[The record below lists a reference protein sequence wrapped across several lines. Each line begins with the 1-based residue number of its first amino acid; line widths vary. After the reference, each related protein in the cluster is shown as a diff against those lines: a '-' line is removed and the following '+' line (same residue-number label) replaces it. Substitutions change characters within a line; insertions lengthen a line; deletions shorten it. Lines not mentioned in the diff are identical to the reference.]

1 MRKMRG
7 VELNGYWIFT
17 KPMKCIV
24 PLIELDKEYTHFVLF
39 SIKTQNVNSRENSS
53 VITFIIK
60 ELKRNVKINHIL
72 DYHD

>member
-39 SIKTQNVNSRENSS
+39 SIKTQNVNSRENP
-53 VITFIIK
+53 FK
-60 ELKRNVKINHIL
+60 FGFK
-72 DYHD
+72 